1 MTKSEKRMHYME
13 DTGII
18 DAKKFTLLQKHD
30 TILIKLKKLL
40 KKGKYKK
47 IKHQSI

>member
-1 MTKSEKRMHYME
+1 MTKAEKRMHYME

-30 TILIKLKKLL
+30 TFYTKLKKLL
-40 KKGKYKK
+40 KEGKDKK
-47 IKHQSI
+47 IRHQSI